1 MATRECPISERHKKS
16 MAAADPTEP
25 RYRERCLAPPRPE
38 ELARVMAERDSEPVD
53 SWLRKLERVMLK
65 DPADVPDLVGD
76 GLTEEAVEEEILRSL
91 PGSLAVAVID
101 RVVSVREL
109 IENMISEAEEIRR
122 RWSIC

>member
-1 MATRECPISERHKKS
+1 M
-16 MAAADPTEP
+16 TEI
-25 RYRERCLAPPRPE
+25 
-38 ELARVMAERDSEPVD
+38 D
-53 SWLRKLERVMLK
+53 
-65 DPADVPDLVGD
+65 
-76 GLTEEAVEEEILRSL
+76 LTEEAMEAELLRSL